1 MLPLPPFSDPDTAL
15 MTLATHAR
23 TDVPA
28 ACDGLRELVGAR
40 DADLVVCDVTG
51 IAADLMTVEVLARLR
66 LTALRLGCRLELR
79 GASRELQQLIGFC
92 GLRDV
97 LPGER
102 LARLDDRL
110 ALGRDGG
117 QAEEGEPPRGVEE
130 GVEPGDLPA

>member
-40 DADLVVCDVTG
+40 DAERVVCDVAG
-51 IAADLMTVEVLARLR
+51 ISADLMTVEVLARLQ
-66 LTALRLGCRLELR
+66 LTAMRLGCRLELR
-79 GASRELQQLIGFC
+79 NVSRELAQLLEFC

-97 LPGER
+97 LPSER
-102 LARLDDRL
+102 LDRL
-110 ALGRDGG
+110 ALGWNGG
-117 QAEEGEPPRGVEE
+117 QAEEGEPARRVEE
-130 GVEPGDLPA
+130 RVEPGDLPA

>member
-40 DADLVVCDVTG
+40 DAERVVCDVAG
-51 IAADLMTVEVLARLR
+51 ISADLVTVEVLARLR

-79 GASRELQQLIGFC
+79 NVSRELARLLGFC

-97 LPGER
+97 LPSER
-102 LARLDDRL
+102 LDRL
-110 ALGRDGG
+110 ALGWNGG
-117 QAEEGEPPRGVEE
+117 QAEEGEPARRVEE
-130 GVEPGDLPA
+130 RVEPGDPPA

>member
-1 MLPLPPFSDPDTAL
+1 VLPLPPFSDPDTAV

-28 ACDGLRELVGAR
+28 ACDGLRALVGAR
-40 DADLVVCDVTG
+40 DAEVVVCDVAG
-51 IAADLMTVEVLARLR
+51 IAADLMTVEVLARLQ

-79 GASRELQQLIGFC
+79 NASCELRQLLGFC
-92 GLRDV
+92 GLLDV

-102 LARLDDRL
+102 LQRLDGL

-117 QAEEGEPPRGVEE
+117 QAEQGEPARRVEE
-130 GVEPGDLPA
+130 GVEPGDPPA